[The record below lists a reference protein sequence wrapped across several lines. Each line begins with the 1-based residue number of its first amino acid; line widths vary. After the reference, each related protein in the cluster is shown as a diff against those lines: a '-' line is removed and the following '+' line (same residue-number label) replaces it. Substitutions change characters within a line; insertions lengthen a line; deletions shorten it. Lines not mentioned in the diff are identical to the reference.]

1 MARCNQ
7 RRPPPVSC
15 RQPHSVRV
23 LGDDSFEKELMDG
36 PDGFDYVLLAQAQLG
51 APIDLVQSIVR
62 AKGDTNSAH
71 VAVETVFTD
80 GAHPFDDLT
89 LAGVAVRSHH
99 GPNYV
104 VLELSDSD
112 GRWAAAAFATEHDGV
127 FHIASGQPRTDKRWD
142 KLERALSARR
152 SVSRCFLNHADFLAI
167 ATDLESYG
175 PILVSRLT
183 ARKTE
188 DHSSITRGF
197 TQARPTPQ
205 QAVDDIEDQG
215 GIVRTISM
223 ISDDVSL
230 QIRRIAGATFYAG
243 QPRYFVENVLRP
255 LATAASVRRR
265 LVSNRERQR
274 VEDEP
279 HALSIDLSA
288 NLFSTRE
295 ETGLLL
301 DVASR
306 MPHTEVAVFHRNPYL
321 HFALIDSRDGS
332 NFDVVVTEANSIQI
346 FPGYRASQ
354 DAVARVAQAL
364 GERFGASSIDNAPER
379 GRVSIE
385 ELIG

>member
-1 MARCNQ
+1 
-7 RRPPPVSC
+7 
-15 RQPHSVRV
+15 
-23 LGDDSFEKELMDG
+23 MDG
-36 PDGFDYVLLAQAQLG
+36 PEGFDYVLLAQAQLG
-51 APIDLVQSIVR
+51 APIDLVSSIVR
-62 AKGDTNSAH
+62 TKGDTNSAH

-80 GAHPFDDLT
+80 GEHPFDELT
-89 LAGVAVRSHH
+89 LAGVAVRRHH

-112 GRWAAAAFATEHDGV
+112 GQWAAAAFTTGHEGV

-142 KLERALSARR
+142 KLERALSARQ

-167 ATDLESYG
+167 ATDLERYS

-197 TQARPTPQ
+197 SQSRPTPQ

-215 GIVRTISM
+215 GVVRTMSM
-223 ISDDVSL
+223 VSDEVSL
-230 QIRRIAGATFYAG
+230 QIRRIAGATFYVG
-243 QPRYFVENVLRP
+243 QPRYFVDNVLRP
-255 LATAASVRRR
+255 LAAAAAVRRQ
-265 LVSNRERQR
+265 LVSNRARQG
-274 VEDEP
+274 VDEEL

-288 NLFSTRE
+288 NLFNTRE

-301 DVASR
+301 DVVSQ

-321 HFALIDSRDGS
+321 HFALFDSRDGS
-332 NFDVVVTEANSIQI
+332 NFDIVVTEANSIQI
-346 FPGYRASQ
+346 YPGYRASQ

-364 GERFGASSIDNAPER
+364 GERFGASSIADPPER
-379 GRVSIE
+379 ERVSIE